1 MATNMNVEGTMET
14 MDQIYLWKRL
24 FWQAVSEGCEPD
36 EAERVA
42 NLNLPCSRRDSRRVP
57 PTTRISMTY
66 AVVPV

>member
-1 MATNMNVEGTMET
+1 MET

-24 FWQAVSEGCEPD
+24 FWQAISEGCEPD

-42 NLNLPCSRRDSRRVP
+42 NRNLPCSQRTSCCAPR
-57 PTTRISMTY
+57 TARISMTY